1 MNGGGYPISSIR
13 IDRRNTTRL
22 CSGRVHIEA
31 INSERNTWSGSSKI
45 ESHAR
50 PSMTGSSW
58 IPGNVSEYRTRNP
71 EQGEGR
77 KGLETERLQ
86 PLFHWPCGG

>member
-1 MNGGGYPISSIR
+1 MKGRSYPISSIR

-22 CSGRVHIEA
+22 CSGRVHIEL
-31 INSERNTWSGSSKI
+31 INSGRNPWSGNCKI

-58 IPGNVSEYRTRNP
+58 IRGNVSEYRTWNP
-71 EQGEGR
+71 EQGEER

-86 PLFHWPCGG
+86 PLFHWLCGG